1 MISAAIWQSPLTPLC
16 SFDRERKRVVLFR
29 RVKNDGSLLSLSQ
42 GEQRCLLS
50 LARPIV
56 SGWCMAFFC
65 ASVISIHLSLR
76 IAQFCSITI
85 LSGINREY
93 IMQHF
98 QATKIPVLNKYDNKI
113 NYLKRKSELSVRRVS
128 TQIVRIVFKIL
139 IVIIINNN
147 ILKIQAYNRDAS
159 APERHGPPPLS
170 LSFSLSL
177 WVCVWASVCTCAR
190 LRVSICVCACE

>member
-1 MISAAIWQSPLTPLC
+1 MHG
-16 SFDRERKRVVLFR
+16 V
-29 RVKNDGSLLSLSQ
+29 
-42 GEQRCLLS
+42 
-50 LARPIV
+50 
-56 SGWCMAFFC
+56 FC

-76 IAQFCSITI
+76 MAPFCSITI

-128 TQIVRIVFKIL
+128 TQIVRIVLKIL

-147 ILKIQAYNRDAS
+147 ILRIQPYNRDAS
-159 APERHGPPPLS
+159 APERHGLTPPPLFLPLS
-170 LSFSLSL
+170 LS
-177 WVCVWASVCTCAR
+177 VCVSEC
-190 LRVSICVCACE
+190 VSECVHVRAWVYVCAHVNNCTLTVFVCLDLFQVR